1 MGLAGRG
8 QIHKGLAQVLEYHL
22 FFFFFFFFFPFWPR
36 LWHPEIPEPG
46 IKSNQCHSNNQS
58 HGRDKAGPLPHGA
71 TRELLR
77 HYLADDKQ
85 LGSG

>member
-8 QIHKGLAQVLEYHL
+8 QIHKGLAQVLEYH
-22 FFFFFFFFFPFWPR
+22 FFFFFPFG
-36 LWHPEIPEPG
+36 LACG
-46 IKSNQCHSNNQS
+46 TQKFLSQGSNQCHSNNQS

-77 HYLADDKQ
+77 HYLVDDKQ